1 MRHIVFLSLLLAWLP
16 LTAQDRIEQAIDTSE
31 QTTREAARSQNRID
45 RLDDE
50 TRRKLEAY
58 RQAIWERQQL
68 EVYSQQLE
76 ELQRIQT
83 EDVTRLREELAEVPL
98 SEDDLMPLMLRM
110 VNALQRFVDADLPFL
125 QDERQQRL
133 TSLKQMLGDAELSVS
148 EKYRR
153 VIEAYQVE
161 LDYGR
166 GLASERTELE
176 VAGRR
181 VVVDLLRVGRVAMY
195 FLSLDGGTAA
205 IWDHTLG
212 QWSELPATHRSMIRQ
227 GIRIAREVAAPEL
240 LELPVPAPSSEEAPR

>member
-1 MRHIVFLSLLLAWLP
+1 MRRGIPLILLLV
-16 LTAQDRIEQAIDTSE
+16 LTPVSAQDRIDQAIDGSE
-31 QTTREAARSQNRID
+31 RTTREAARSQSRID

-68 EVYSQQLE
+68 EVYGEQLA
-76 ELQRIQT
+76 ELQRIQQQ
-83 EDVTRLREELAEVPL
+83 DVERLREELAEVPL

-110 VNALQRFVDADLPFL
+110 VDALERFVEADLPFL
-125 QDERQQRL
+125 EDERIQRL
-133 TSLKQMLGDAELSVS
+133 TSLKQVLGDAETSVS

-153 VIEAYQVE
+153 VIEAYQIE

-166 GLASERTELE
+166 GLASERTELDIG
-176 VAGRR
+176 GRR
-181 VVVDLLRVGRVAMY
+181 VVVDTLRLGRVALY

-205 IWDHTLG
+205 MWDGDAG
-212 QWSELPATHRSMIRQ
+212 QWTELPATHRAMIRQ

-240 LELPVPAPSSEEAPR
+240 LRLPVPAPTDAEERS

>member
-1 MRHIVFLSLLLAWLP
+1 MRHILSLCLLIAWLP
-16 LTAQDRIEQAIDTSE
+16 AGAQDRIEQAIDTSE
-31 QTTREAARSQNRID
+31 RTTRDASRSQTRID
-45 RLDDE
+45 QLDAD

-68 EVYSQQLE
+68 EVYSEQLE

-98 SEDDLMPLMLRM
+98 SEEDLMPLMLRM
-110 VNALQRFVDADLPFL
+110 VNALGRFVEADLPFL
-125 QDERQQRL
+125 AEERQQRL
-133 TSLKQMLGDAELSVS
+133 TSLKQMLGDVELSIS
-148 EKYRR
+148 DKYRR
-153 VIEAYQVE
+153 VIEAYQIE

-166 GLASERTELE
+166 GLASERTELD

-205 IWDHTLG
+205 IWDQSQG

-240 LELPVPAPSSEEAPR
+240 LELPVPAPSTTEAQP

>member
-1 MRHIVFLSLLLAWLP
+1 MRRGLSIVLALAVMP
-16 LTAQDRIEQAIDTSE
+16 VLAQDRLDQAIDTSE
-31 QTTREAARSQNRID
+31 RTTRDASRSQSRID

-68 EVYSQQLE
+68 DVYGEQLA
-76 ELQRIQT
+76 ELQRIQQQ
-83 EDVTRLREELAEVPL
+83 DVERLREELAEVPL

-110 VNALQRFVDADLPFL
+110 VDALERFVAADLPFL
-125 QDERQQRL
+125 ANEREQRL
-133 TSLKQMLGDAELSVS
+133 TSLKQALGDAETAVS

-153 VIEAYQVE
+153 VVEAYQIE

-176 VAGRR
+176 LGGRR
-181 VVVDLLRVGRVAMY
+181 VVVDTLRLGRVALY

-205 IWDHTLG
+205 MWDDIAGEWT
-212 QWSELPATHRSMIRQ
+212 ELPATHRSMIRQ

-240 LELPVPAPSSEEAPR
+240 LRLPVPAPTEAEERS